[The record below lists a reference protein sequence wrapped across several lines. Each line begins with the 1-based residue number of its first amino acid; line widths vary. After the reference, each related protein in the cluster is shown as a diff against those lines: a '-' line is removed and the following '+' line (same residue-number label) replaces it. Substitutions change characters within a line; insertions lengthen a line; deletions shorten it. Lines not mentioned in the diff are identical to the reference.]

1 MTNANP
7 QTTADFWDAYIT
19 AAEAASSVQAALC
32 APRTAARCASLP
44 EEDRRAKDTDSQTG
58 DRDGTP
64 LVQTGD
70 RECQDRGYQPAH
82 GDHDDDRRRFEQGR
96 GQGRRFR
103 LTGLGRIGAH

>member
-7 QTTADFWDAYIT
+7 QTTADFVGCLHRRGRGRLV
-19 AAEAASSVQAALC
+19 SSGRS
-32 APRTAARCASLP
+32 APREPRRMALSLP
-44 EEDRRAKDTDSQTG
+44 KEDRRAKDTDSQTG

-70 RECQDRGYQPAH
+70 CECQDRGYQPAH

-103 LTGLGRIGAH
+103 LTGLGRFGAH